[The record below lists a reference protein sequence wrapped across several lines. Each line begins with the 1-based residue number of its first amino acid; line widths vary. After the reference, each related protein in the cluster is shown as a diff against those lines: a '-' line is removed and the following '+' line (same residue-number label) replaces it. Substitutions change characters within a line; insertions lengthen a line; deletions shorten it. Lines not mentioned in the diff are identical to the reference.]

1 MEGEDWNWAV
11 IERENI
17 EEKCLETVIKLSTML
32 IKNKDYGKAEEILK
46 RAYNKNPYD
55 ERITTLLIK
64 LYIGANQK
72 IKAMMHFNAY
82 SELIQKELGI
92 HPGKFIKE
100 LINSIK

>member
-1 MEGEDWNWAV
+1 MEGEDWGWAV

-17 EEKCLETVIKLSTML
+17 EAKSLDTVVKLSTML
-32 IKNKDYGKAEEILK
+32 IKSKDYDKAEEILK
-46 RAYNKNPYD
+46 QAYSKNPYD
-55 ERITTLLIK
+55 ERVTTLLIK

-82 SELIQKELGI
+82 SELIKNELGI